1 MALGVV
7 TAVRFLGLI
16 DRERRTPMKLLAVFD
31 PTDMNAD
38 EQAAV
43 WTLIQYL
50 KRKEVADRSNEQRR
64 HNPARTAAAAAAS
77 TATKEATMDDP

>member
-1 MALGVV
+1 MPNG
-7 TAVRFLGLI
+7 T
-16 DRERRTPMKLLAVFD
+16 TPRAPNAYELLAVFD

-50 KRKEVADRSNEQRR
+50 KRKEVADRSDEQRR
-64 HNPARTAAAAAAS
+64 HNPARTAAAAAGGAS
-77 TATKEATMDDP
+77 NEFDAAGNPHTPSRR